1 MTLLAALAGAAI
13 VGGLVLLAA
22 ELLRRAPP
30 PGTPPAR
37 RVFGRPMSS
46 GLAAAGPDRARG
58 RPGRAGDHPVAGGR
72 AWRSPPA
79 SSSCPS

>member
-1 MTLLAALAGAAI
+1 MILLAALAGAAI

-30 PGTPPAR
+30 PGTPPAPR
-37 RVFGRPMSS
+37 FGRPMSS
-46 GLAAAGPDRARG
+46 ATRRRVLIALAAGLAGAGR
-58 RPGRAGDHPVAGGR
+58 HPVAGRRRGGR
-72 AWRSPPA
+72 PPV